1 MHQRSE
7 DDAKDDVTSVASH
20 CRLFVYLARDVPRAV
35 VLRCGPSDW
44 ARLSCWQTD
53 TDTFEHGQWI
63 KARVYERRS
72 DLSADGALFLAFVRQ
87 SGRTLIGPSDRDT
100 WLALSRPPW
109 FTALA
114 YWLIGGTYHTGG
126 YFPAPN
132 TLWPSFGGDPP
143 DDGTLPA
150 WLEIAQGHP
159 PYVDGTPN
167 WTERTVWLNRL
178 LRDGWRRLAA
188 RLTLTMAL
196 RSEADFGAYGG
207 PHVVEYAVRDEAG
220 AAVPLGRADWDHR
233 GRLRHWQWPGSW
245 QEIADFNEQAP
256 APAPAPEWAREWPV
270 PPSDAMFG
278 CSGEGPSPCPPQP
291 PRLVQ
296 LTSRPRR

>member
-7 DDAKDDVTSVASH
+7 DDATSVASP
-20 CRLFVYLARDVPRAV
+20 CRLFVYLARDVPQAV
-35 VLRCGPSDW
+35 VLRRGPSAW

-53 TDTFEHGQWI
+53 SDTFEHGQWI

-72 DLSADGALFLAFVRQ
+72 DISADGALFLAFVRQ
-87 SGRTLIGPSDRDT
+87 SGRALIGPSDRDT

-114 YWLIGGTYHTGG
+114 HWLIGGTYHTGG

-167 WTERTVWLNRL
+167 WTERTVWFNRL
-178 LRDGWRRLAA
+178 IRDGWQRLVDASPETWA
-188 RLTLTMAL
+188 HHNPTVRLTLTMAL

-207 PHVVEYAVRDEAG
+207 PHVVDYAVRDEASG
-220 AAVPLGRADWDHR
+220 AVVPLGRADWADWDHR
-233 GRLRHWQWPGSW
+233 SRLIVAKDGQLWHWQWPGAW
-245 QEIADFNEQAP
+245 QEIADFNDQTP
-256 APAPAPEWAREWPV
+256 APAPAPDWAREWPA
-270 PPSDAMFG
+270 PPSDATFG
-278 CSGEGPSPCPPQP
+278 
-291 PRLVQ
+291 
-296 LTSRPRR
+296 